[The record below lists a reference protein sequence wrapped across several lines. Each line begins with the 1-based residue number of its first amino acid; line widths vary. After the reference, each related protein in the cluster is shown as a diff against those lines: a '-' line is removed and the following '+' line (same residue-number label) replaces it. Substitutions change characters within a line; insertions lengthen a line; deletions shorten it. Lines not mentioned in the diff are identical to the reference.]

1 MGNTQSMKKINY
13 EDMQTVTKNPE
24 IYLIINT
31 LSPSD
36 QKCLIVNTTVAE
48 EEEILINKYLKE
60 NKSIRIIV
68 YGKNCN
74 DDSVQKKYQQLLT
87 LGFYNIFVYTGG
99 MFEWLL
105 LQDIYDK
112 ELFPTTKKEL
122 DLLKYKPNQLLNSIE
137 TEEFVLATSNFLA
150 CSLFWFLIS
159 SLAISNRTLVD
170 GSDKRV
176 AHIFWASAF
185 DDFAKTLPAKVLV
198 SSIPEVEAATKEGV
212 IVF

>member
-24 IYLIINT
+24 IYFIINT

-122 DLLKYKPNQLLNSIE
+122 DLLKYKPNQLLNIALLE
-137 TEEFVLATSNFLA
+137 Y
-150 CSLFWFLIS
+150 
-159 SLAISNRTLVD
+159 
-170 GSDKRV
+170 
-176 AHIFWASAF
+176 
-185 DDFAKTLPAKVLV
+185 
-198 SSIPEVEAATKEGV
+198 
-212 IVF
+212 